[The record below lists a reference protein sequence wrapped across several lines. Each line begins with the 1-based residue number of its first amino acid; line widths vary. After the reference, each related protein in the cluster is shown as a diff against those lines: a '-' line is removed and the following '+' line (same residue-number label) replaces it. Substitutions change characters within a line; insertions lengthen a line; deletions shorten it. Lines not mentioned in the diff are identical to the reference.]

1 MNKTSD
7 FIIENGILKAYN
19 GDEKVVCVPDGVVCI
34 GGIILKEEIDKEYL
48 RASAFEY
55 AYKAFYCNKT
65 IEEVVLPDSVTAI
78 GFKSFL
84 CCENLKTMTFS
95 ANLKK
100 IECCALTNCINLK
113 IIIFKGSIYEFC
125 LLDVESH
132 NGLDLDEVICSDG
145 TIKFHREHYID
156 ELHFPGTREEWNF
169 MCERGNTGWLKRRA
183 KKVICTDD

>member
-1 MNKTSD
+1 MSEARD

-19 GDEKVVCVPDGVVCI
+19 GDEKTVCVPDGVVCI
-34 GGIILKEEIDKEYL
+34 GGIILKEDNDNEHL
-48 RASAFEY
+48 RAGVPGF
-55 AYKAFYCNKT
+55 AYKAFYCNRT

-78 GFKSFL
+78 GFKSFQ

-100 IECCALTNCINLK
+100 IECCALTKGIKLK
-113 IIIFKGSIYEFC
+113 KIIFKGSVYTFC
-125 LLDVESH
+125 LLEIESH

-156 ELHFPGTREEWNF
+156 ELHFPGTREEWNDV
-169 MCERGNTGWLKRRA
+169 CECGNTGWLKRRA
-183 KKVICTDD
+183 KKVICNDD